1 MMPVMLVLLLYTL
14 ALSLYDLRTGKVP
27 NWATLPLLIA
37 GFLTHFPGTLPVW
50 IASLFVF
57 TAWYYRQ
64 MGAGDAKLWMAL
76 FWTVPSEQSA
86 NIPFIL
92 FASLLGTALLQ
103 ILFRAL
109 THRPLSGQRSPA
121 AWRTI
126 PFILWSLFAY

>member
-1 MMPVMLVLLLYTL
+1 MMPIMLALLFYTL
-14 ALSLYDLRTGKVP
+14 ALSLYDLRTGRVP
-27 NWATLPLLIA
+27 NWATLPLLAA
-37 GFLTHFPGTLPVW
+37 GFLAYFPGTFPIW

-57 TAWYYRQ
+57 SAWYFGQ

-76 FWTVPSEQSA
+76 FWIIPPDQNAS
-86 NIPFIL
+86 IPFVL

-103 ILFRAL
+103 LLFRKL

-126 PFILWSLFAY
+126 PFILWSLYAH

>member
-1 MMPVMLVLLLYTL
+1 MLALLLYTL
-14 ALSLYDLRTGKVP
+14 ALSLYDLRTRKVP
-27 NWATLPLLIA
+27 NWATLSLLVV
-37 GFLTHFPGTLPVW
+37 GFLVHFPGTFSVW

-57 TAWYYRQ
+57 ISWHYDQ

-76 FWTVPSEQSA
+76 FWAISPEQSVS
-86 NIPFIL
+86 IPLAL

-103 ILFRAL
+103 ILFRRL

-126 PFILWSLFAY
+126 PYTFILWSLYAH

>member
-1 MMPVMLVLLLYTL
+1 MLMFLLYTL

-27 NWATLPLLIA
+27 NWATLPLLGA
-37 GFLTHFPGTLPVW
+37 GFLAHFPGTFPVW
-50 IASLFVF
+50 IASLFVL
-57 TAWYYRQ
+57 TTWHSHQ

-76 FWTVPSEQSA
+76 FWTIPPEHSA
-86 NIPFIL
+86 DILLVL

-103 ILFRAL
+103 ILFRVL

-126 PFILWSLFAY
+126 PFILWSLYAH

>member
-1 MMPVMLVLLLYTL
+1 MIPVMLALLLYIL

-27 NWATLPLLIA
+27 NWATLPLFVA
-37 GFLTHFPGTLPVW
+37 GFLTHFPGTFTVW

-57 TAWYYRQ
+57 SAWHSHQ

-76 FWTVPSEQSA
+76 FWAIPPEQSA
-86 NIPFIL
+86 SIPLVL

-103 ILFRAL
+103 ILFRVL

-126 PFILWSLFAY
+126 PFILWSLYAH